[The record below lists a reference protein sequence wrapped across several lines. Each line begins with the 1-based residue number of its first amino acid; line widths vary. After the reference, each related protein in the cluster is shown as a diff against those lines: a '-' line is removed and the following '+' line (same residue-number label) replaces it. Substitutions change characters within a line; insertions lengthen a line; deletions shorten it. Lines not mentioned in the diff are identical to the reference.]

1 MRSGIRRMNI
11 DEIPD
16 CRDDAKSDDFRI
28 AGFRL
33 LWDMY
38 TFVSSLL
45 KAEAAPLGG
54 SLIKTFHFD

>member
-16 CRDDAKSDDFRI
+16 CRDDATSDDFRI

-38 TFVSSLL
+38 TSCPLVR

>member
-1 MRSGIRRMNI
+1 MNI

-16 CRDDAKSDDFRI
+16 CRDDATSDDFRI

>member
-16 CRDDAKSDDFRI
+16 CRDDATSDDFRI

-38 TFVSSLL
+38 TFVSSVRE
-45 KAEAAPLGG
+45 AEAAPLGG